1 MNIITTLI
9 FRILCGILYVLG
21 LCLGLNYVETS
32 VYICIYGCCYIVC
45 VLSLVTLF
53 LNIYKLFRKK
63 SIKKAILVLPLN
75 IVSAYILIMISR
87 GCLIYFS
94 NFSTVNEQFDQ
105 CMLAL
110 MNVAVNTGTTYENV
124 NLILYCTAF
133 FSIIFYNIFMQ
144 IILLKSNWRK
154 IVHKVKP

>member
-1 MNIITTLI
+1 MDIVATLM
-9 FRILCGILYVLG
+9 FRILCGILYLLG

-45 VLSLVTLF
+45 ALSLITLF

-63 SIKKAILVLPLN
+63 SFKKAILILPLS
-75 IVSAYILIMISR
+75 IVSTYVLIMISQ
-87 GCLIYFS
+87 GCLMYFS
-94 NFSTVNEQFDQ
+94 NFSTVDKQFDQ
-105 CMLAL
+105 CMLVL
-110 MNVAVNTGTTYENV
+110 MNVAINTGTTYEKV

-144 IILLKSNWRK
+144 IILLKGNWRK
-154 IVHKVKP
+154 NVHKVKA

>member
-1 MNIITTLI
+1 MDIVATLV
-9 FRILCGILYVLG
+9 FSILCGILYVLG

-45 VLSLVTLF
+45 AMSLVTLF

-63 SIKKAILVLPLN
+63 SFKKALLVLPLN
-75 IVSAYILIMISR
+75 MVSVYVLIMISR

-94 NFSTVNEQFDQ
+94 NYSTVDKQFDQ
-105 CMLAL
+105 CMLVL

-124 NLILYCTAF
+124 NLTLYCTAF
-133 FSIIFYNIFMQ
+133 FSIICYNIFMQ
-144 IILLKSNWRK
+144 IILLKGNWRK
-154 IVHKVKP
+154 NVYKEKP